1 MDGRWANVRRRD
13 SLVYGLFGLGLGG
26 ALGQP
31 VFFGTGAGVLAGA
44 GCGVCAGTALSSLS
58 VLTVLI
64 TGPDESSFTAT
75 RLLFNVG
82 CELPSSPG
90 IGSLG
95 AVCLV
100 ITVGPLF

>member
-31 VFFGTGAGVLAGA
+31 VFFGTGAGALAGA
-44 GCGVCAGTALSSLS
+44 VCAGTALSSLS

-75 RLLFNVG
+75 RFRFNVG